1 MSKLYNNHTDTIGN
15 YKTITS
21 TDTVYI
27 VDKLSEIELNNL
39 GYYQIVSESPQDRRY
54 YINTQVKALILNKY
68 TISYTAVEK
77 ALLDIQSR
85 MLDDL
90 RSAYEEKSIRP
101 IVDTGLGYNV
111 FGGQLDVIELQDAKN
126 NAETIIIDADNNEQ
140 NVDGVAYT
148 AIADAVKL
156 DRTTLRLTGKAKVS
170 EVNALT
176 TVDECITYEHQP
188 YDYTITQEDIDNC
201 HECEYILGEI
211 IVKYTNNITDW

>member
-1 MSKLYNNHTDTIGN
+1 MSKLYNIATDSIGN
-15 YKTITS
+15 YKTIKVD
-21 TDTVYI
+21 DTVYI
-27 VDKLSEIELNNL
+27 VDNSSEPVLNDL
-39 GYYQIVSESPQDRRY
+39 GYYQIVSESPEDRRY
-54 YINTQVKALILNKY
+54 YINTQVKALVLNKY
-68 TISYTAVEK
+68 TISYTTVEK
-77 ALLDIQSR
+77 ALLDVQSR

-126 NAETIIIDADNNEQ
+126 NTESVIIDADNNEQ

-176 TVDECITYEHQP
+176 TVNECILYEHQP

-201 HECEYILGEI
+201 LECGYTLGEI